1 MRKLIVLGA
10 LLLLGACASAIS
22 NQSAASRVYAA
33 QADYNVLLS
42 AAVRYVELPRCEQP
56 AAPALCS
63 KTSVVGEIRKADA
76 AAGAAMRAAQDFVRS
91 PGATEAGASKY
102 LSAAL
107 QAIGALRTILATYG
121 VTT

>member
-1 MRKLIVLGA
+1 MRKFLVIGIA
-10 LLLLGACASAIS
+10 LLLGACASAIS
-22 NQSAASRVYAA
+22 GQSPASRVYAA

-63 KTSVVGEIRKADA
+63 KASVVAEIRKADA
-76 AAGAAMRAAQDFVRS
+76 AAAAAMTAARDFVRA

-121 VTT
+121 VT